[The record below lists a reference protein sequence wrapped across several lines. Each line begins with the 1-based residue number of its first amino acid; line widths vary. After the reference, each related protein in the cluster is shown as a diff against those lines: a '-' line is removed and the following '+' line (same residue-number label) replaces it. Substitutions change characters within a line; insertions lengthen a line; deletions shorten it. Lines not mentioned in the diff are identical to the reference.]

1 MQRDPEVYALCRR
14 WALEEMEQETLGIF
28 EELKSRA
35 DSYVLAEVEQKLAD
49 GSELLNIVRVG
60 NGVHN
65 KKYAIMIID
74 EAFVKFED
82 SIDLLENGR

>member
-1 MQRDPEVYALCRR
+1 MAEEV
-14 WALEEMEQETLGIF
+14 EQEALGIF
-28 EELKSRA
+28 EELKSKV
-35 DSYVLAEVEQKLAD
+35 DEDVLVEVKQKLAD

-74 EAFVKFED
+74 EAFVNFED
-82 SIDLLENGR
+82 AVDLLENGG